1 MRKVLITL
9 LIFTSSVTAFSQI
22 ESAKYSNEFLAIG
35 VGARAL
41 AMSNSNVAVVNDV
54 TSAYWN
60 PSGLMSMESDK
71 QIGLM
76 HAEYFAGIAKY
87 DYAGFAMGIDE
98 SSTIALSLIR
108 FGIDDIP
115 NTLELVDDQGNISYD
130 RIKKFSAV
138 DYAFLVS
145 YARKSKIKG
154 LNYGGNVKI
163 IYRQIGSFAKAYGF
177 GFDLSMQYIK
187 KNWRFGAVARDV
199 TSTFNAWTNTLSE
212 KEKDVLISTGN
223 ELPDNSVEVTLPRLS
238 LGVARIIKISK
249 SFSSLVEIDMDVT
262 FDGKRNTLIKSDPI
276 SIDPRL
282 GIEVDYKKIVY
293 LRAGMGNIQEE
304 TDFGNKKT
312 TTFQPNIG
320 VGIKIKKMVSI
331 DYALTD
337 IGDQSIALYSNVFSL
352 RIDLGPKP

>member
-1 MRKVLITL
+1 MRKYLLTLVIFITSL
-9 LIFTSSVTAFSQI
+9 TAFSQI
-22 ESAKYSNEFLAIG
+22 ESFKYSNEFLAIG

-41 AMSNSNVAVVNDV
+41 AMSNANVAVVNDL

-60 PSGLMSMESDK
+60 PSGLMSMNSDK

-87 DYAGFAMGIDE
+87 DYAGFAMGIDN

-115 NTLELVDDQGNISYD
+115 NTLELIDDQGNISYD

-138 DYAFLVS
+138 DYAFLIS
-145 YARKSKIKG
+145 YARRSNIEG

-177 GFDLSMQYIK
+177 GFDLSIQYHK

-212 KEKDVLISTGN
+212 KEKDVLIATGN
-223 ELPDNSVEVTLPRLS
+223 ELPDNAVEVTLPRLS
-238 LGVARIIKISK
+238 LGVARIIKLSN
-249 SFSSLVEIDMDVT
+249 SFSSLVEVDMDVT

-282 GIEVDYKKIVY
+282 GVEVDYKNIVF
-293 LRAGMGNIQEE
+293 LRAGVGNIQEE
-304 TDFGNKKT
+304 TDFGNT
-312 TTFQPNIG
+312 SSTSFQPNIG
-320 VGIKIKKMVSI
+320 VGVIIKKMISI

-352 RIDLGPKP
+352 RINLGPKQ

>member
-1 MRKVLITL
+1 MRRILLTL
-9 LIFTSSVTAFSQI
+9 VILLLFLSAYPQL

-41 AMSNSNVAVVNDV
+41 AMSNANVAAVNDV

-60 PSGLMSMESDK
+60 PSGLMRMESEK

-98 SSTIALSLIR
+98 SSTIGLSLIR

-115 NTLELVDDQGNISYD
+115 NTLDLIDEQGNISYD

-145 YARKSKIKG
+145 YARKSKIEG

-163 IYRQIGSFAKAYGF
+163 IYRQIGSFARAYGF
-177 GFDLSMQYIK
+177 GFDLSMQYLK

-212 KEKDVLISTGN
+212 REKDVLLSTGN
-223 ELPDNSVEVTLPRLS
+223 ELPENSVELTLPRLS
-238 LGVARIIKISK
+238 LGVARIIKISN
-249 SFSSLVEIDMDVT
+249 SFSSLVEVDMDIT

-282 GIEVDYKKIVY
+282 GIEVDYKKIVFF
-293 LRAGMGNIQEE
+293 RAGVGNIQEE
-304 TDFGNKKT
+304 TDFGNQSS
-312 TTFQPNIG
+312 TTFQPNLGLG
-320 VGIKIKKMVSI
+320 VRIKKIVTI

-352 RIDLGPKP
+352 RIDLGPR